1 MKLLVIVVT
10 LCAVFEMSEPFP
22 SRRMASF
29 VTTRIHL
36 PHNGPRFET
45 GHTSLLSPVK
55 LQVYNSWYG
64 DTRDLQHKSNF
75 KSERHPDGLRR
86 MLLLFVGAMSAVMVV
101 SGSVLVGLVL
111 FGRP

>member
-1 MKLLVIVVT
+1 MQLLVIGVT
-10 LCAVFEMSEPFP
+10 LCAVFDMSVPFP

-36 PHNGPRFET
+36 PYNGPRFESS
-45 GHTSLLSPVK
+45 HTTLLSPVK
-55 LQVYNSWYG
+55 LQVYNSCYG
-64 DTRDLQHKSNF
+64 DPGDLQHESNF
-75 KSERHPDGLRR
+75 KSARHRGGLRR
-86 MLLLFVGAMSAVMVV
+86 MLLLFVGAMSAVLVV